1 MTGNRSWTDLYRHGE
16 TLARL
21 AKSLETNYN
30 NAMDEGDLHM
40 ALSWQEAAR
49 KMTNSC
55 IAVAMTVLGVEDI
68 VKGKQVIRV

>member
-1 MTGNRSWTDLYRHGE
+1 MPNRSWTDLYRHGE

-30 NAMDEGDLHM
+30 NAMEEGNLSM

-55 IAVAMTVLGVEDI
+55 VDIAKTVLGVEEI
-68 VKGKQVIRV
+68 VKGRKIVA